1 MNIGIIVHSDTGNTM
16 SVAGKLKARLTRDG
30 HRVKVEKV
38 EAVGDPKPG
47 IPGVKVK
54 ACPDISGYEGLIFGA
69 PVNAF
74 SLSPTM
80 KACLGEM
87 GSLKGKKVACYVTKA
102 LRWGWTG
109 GNRALKQMT
118 GTIEAKGGKVQA
130 SGYVVWKES
139 HRERTMAEVVEKFG
153 GLFRT

>member
-16 SVAGKLKARLTRDG
+16 SVADKLKARLTKAG
-30 HRVKVEKV
+30 HKVKIEKV
-38 EAVGDPKPG
+38 EARGDPKPG
-47 IPGVKVK
+47 TPGVKVK
-54 ACPDISGYEGLIFGA
+54 ACPDISGYDAVIFGA

-80 KACLGEM
+80 KACLGEV

-102 LRWGWTG
+102 LRFGWTG
-109 GNRALKQMT
+109 GNRSLKQMR
-118 GTIEAKGGKVQA
+118 GAIEVKGGKVAA

-139 HRERTMAEVVEKFG
+139 HRERTMAEVLEAIC
-153 GLFRT
+153 GLF